1 MDTDEIVPGM
11 KNSSREESRQAR
23 VSPSRRALG
32 RFNAAAAM
40 LLLVAGGMVTSTNSG
55 MAVPDWP
62 LSYGQW
68 LPKMTGGVF
77 FEHGHR
83 MIAAFVGL
91 MILIMAFWT
100 QFEEKRPGVRRL
112 AWWTLFA
119 VSLQGVLGGVT
130 VLFNLPVAISA
141 AHATVGQTVFCLL
154 VIMAEL
160 VSAGAPAAAAEPVGN
175 LPRLGA
181 FAAAAL
187 WCQLV
192 AGAIMRHGGSGIA
205 PHLLGAVVAASAAGI
220 FGAAALARRE
230 PSLNRPG
237 GALLA
242 LLALQLA
249 LGLAAADF
257 RTVPLPRADRAMI
270 VAATAHLFIGALL
283 LGTAVLL
290 TFRLFRLDTPVDV

>member
-1 MDTDEIVPGM
+1 MVSAASADV
-11 KNSSREESRQAR
+11 SS
-23 VSPSRRALG
+23 PRRALG

-100 QFEEKRPGVRRL
+100 QFDEKRPGVRRL

-141 AHATVGQTVFCLL
+141 AHATIGQTVFCLL

-160 VSAGAPAAAAEPVGN
+160 VGGGQRAPVALEPIGD

-181 FAAAAL
+181 FAVAAL

-192 AGAIMRHGGSGIA
+192 VGAIMRHGGSGIVW
-205 PHLLGAVVAASAAGI
+205 HLFGAVVAASAAGAL
-220 FGAAALARRE
+220 GAAALARRE
-230 PSLNRPG
+230 TSLNRPA

-242 LLALQLA
+242 LLATQLM
-249 LGLAAADF
+249 LGLATADF

-270 VAATAHLFIGALL
+270 VVATSHLFIGALL

-290 TFRLFRLDTPVDV
+290 TFRLFRLKSPSAV

>member
-1 MDTDEIVPGM
+1 MISD
-11 KNSSREESRQAR
+11 SAQ
-23 VSPSRRALG
+23 VSASRRAAG
-32 RFNAAAAM
+32 RFNAAAA
-40 LLLVAGGMVTSTNSG
+40 LFLLVAGGMVTSTNSG

-91 MILIMAFWT
+91 MILIMALWT
-100 QFEEKRPGVRRL
+100 QFEETRPGVRRL
-112 AWWTLFA
+112 AWWTLFG

-130 VLFNLPVAISA
+130 VLFNLPVAVSA
-141 AHATVGQTVFCLL
+141 AHATLGQTVFCLL

-160 VSAGAPAAAAEPVGN
+160 VGAGARAPVAAEPVGS

-181 FAAAAL
+181 CAVAAL

-192 AGAIMRHGGSGIA
+192 MGAVMRHGGSGIVW
-205 PHLLGAVVAASAAGI
+205 HLLGAVVAASAAGI

-230 PSLNRPG
+230 TSLSFPG

-242 LLALQLA
+242 LLAAQLT
-249 LGLAAADF
+249 LGLATADF
-257 RTVPLPRADRAMI
+257 RGLPLPRANPAMI
-270 VAATAHLFIGALL
+270 VVATAHLVVGALL

-290 TFRLFRLDTPVDV
+290 TFRLYRLKSLDAV

>member
-1 MDTDEIVPGM
+1 MDSHPTVG
-11 KNSSREESRQAR
+11 A
-23 VSPSRRALG
+23 SRRALG
-32 RFNAAAAM
+32 RFNAAAAL
-40 LLLVAGGMVTSTNSG
+40 LLLVAGGLVTSTNSG

-68 LPKMTGGVF
+68 LPRMTGGVF

-91 MILIMAFWT
+91 LILVMAFWT
-100 QFEEKRPGVRRL
+100 QFDESRAAVRRL
-112 AWWTLFA
+112 AWWTLFG
-119 VSLQGVLGGVT
+119 VVLQGALGGVT
-130 VLFNLPVAISA
+130 VLFNLPLAVSA
-141 AHATVGQTVFCLL
+141 AHATLGQTVFCLL

-160 VSAGAPAAAAEPVGN
+160 LGEGARPPVAMDPVGS

-192 AGAIMRHGGSGIA
+192 MGAIMRHGGSGIVW
-205 PHLLGAVVAASAAGI
+205 HLLGAVVASAAAGV

-230 PSLNRPG
+230 AALSRPG

-242 LLALQLA
+242 LLGIQLT
-249 LGLAAADF
+249 LGLATADF
-257 RTVPLPRADRAMI
+257 RTEPFPRANPAMI
-270 VAATAHLFIGALL
+270 VVATAHLVIGALL

-290 TFRLFRLDTPVDV
+290 TFRAWRLKTPEPV

>member
-1 MDTDEIVPGM
+1 MDSAAAE
-11 KNSSREESRQAR
+11 
-23 VSPSRRALG
+23 VSAPRRALG
-32 RFNAAAAM
+32 RFNAAAAL

-83 MIAAFVGL
+83 MIAAFIGL

-100 QFEEKRPGVRRL
+100 QFDETRPGVRRL
-112 AWWTLFA
+112 AWWTLFG

-141 AHATVGQTVFCLL
+141 AHATLGQTIFCLL

-160 VSAGAPAAAAEPVGN
+160 VGEGARPPVASEPLGS

-181 FAAAAL
+181 CAVAAL

-192 AGAIMRHGGSGIA
+192 MGAVMRHGGSGIA
-205 PHLLGAVVAASAAGI
+205 WHLLGAVVAASAAGA
-220 FGAAALARRE
+220 FGAAALSRRE
-230 PSLNRPG
+230 PSLSRPA

-249 LGLAAADF
+249 LGLATADF
-257 RTVPLPRADRAMI
+257 RTEPLPRGNPAMI
-270 VAATAHLFIGALL
+270 AVATAHLVIGALL

-290 TFRLFRLDTPVDV
+290 TFRLYRLKTPSAV